1 MRALPQG
8 PALMT
13 TILALD
19 TSTDACSAAL
29 QRGSEVKSRYRL
41 LPRKHN
47 HLLFSMLA
55 ELLPDGAAAAGI
67 ELLAYSQGPG
77 SFTGLRIAAS
87 AVQGLAYT
95 LQLPVAGIST
105 LACLAQGA
113 LRRGAVTADEQ
124 VLVLLDARINEVYW
138 GLYRFEDGLAV
149 ACQPDQVSAPADL
162 PEGMLAEVQG
172 AVALGSGLAYLD
184 DLPRALSG
192 SLLRSVPDQWP
203 DSVDLLPLA
212 AEALAEGE
220 LVSADAVQPV
230 YLRNEIHWKKL
241 SEQGPRK

>member
-1 MRALPQG
+1 MRALSTSP
-8 PALMT
+8 LFMT
-13 TILALD
+13 SILALD

-29 QRGSEVKSRYRL
+29 KRGEQVTARYQL

-47 HLLFSMLA
+47 HLLFTMLA
-55 ELLPDGAAAAGI
+55 DLLPDGAEAAGI

-95 LQLPVAGIST
+95 LKLPVAGVST

-113 LRRGAVTADEQ
+113 LRRGVVSTEER
-124 VLVLLDARINEVYW
+124 VLALLDARINEVYW

-162 PEGMLAEVQG
+162 PTDLLDAG

-184 DLPRALSG
+184 ALPAEIKDNV
-192 SLLRSVPDQWP
+192 LRSERDQWP
-203 DSVDLLPLA
+203 DSQDLLPLA
-212 AEALAEGE
+212 EQALARGD
-220 LVSADAVQPV
+220 LVYAGAVQPV

-241 SEQGPRK
+241 SEQGPQQ

>member
-1 MRALPQG
+1 
-8 PALMT
+8 MT
-13 TILALD
+13 SILALD

-29 QRGSEVKSRYRL
+29 QRDEQVSSRYQL

-47 HLLFSMLA
+47 HLLFTMLA
-55 ELLPDGAAAAGI
+55 ELLPDGAEAAGL

-95 LQLPVAGIST
+95 LHLPVAGIST

-113 LRRGAVTADEQ
+113 LRRGVVSAEER
-124 VLVLLDARINEVYW
+124 VLTLLDARINEVYW
-138 GLYRFEDGLAV
+138 GLYAFENGLAV

-162 PEGMLAEVQG
+162 PRDLLASG
-172 AVALGSGLAYLD
+172 AGVVALGSGLAYLEA
-184 DLPRALSG
+184 LPAALQG
-192 SLLRSVPDQWP
+192 SILRSESDQWP
-203 DSVDLLPLA
+203 DSRDLLPLA
-212 AEALAEGE
+212 ELALARGE
-220 LVSADAVQPV
+220 LVDADAVQPV

-241 SEQGPRK
+241 SEQGPQQ